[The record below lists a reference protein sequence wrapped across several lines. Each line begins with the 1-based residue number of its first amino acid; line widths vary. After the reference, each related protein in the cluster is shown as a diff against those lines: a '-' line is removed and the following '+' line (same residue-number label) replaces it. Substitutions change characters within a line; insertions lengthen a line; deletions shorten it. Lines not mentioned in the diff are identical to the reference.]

1 MMTEVEHVAWLK
13 NASHVAIAKALRS
26 GPEVKPRMSRNIWI
40 PTASIPRPWIPLLVA
55 DFCAGTSAAA
65 PTSAAALASG
75 SPAGSP
81 TWARSFST
89 ADHSSI
95 SSASTAAVLAS
106 SPSLSTPEPS
116 RRVWMTSSASR
127 SLPRMTSHRGDSGSA
142 ADPASIKTAGNIG
155 IATIHRQLCSTP
167 RSPQSTS
174 PEVIMPKHTISSYTV
189 TTDPRRSFGAISAT
203 YAGTTTADAPT
214 PIPTT
219 NLPRETV
226 AASSPTAMM
235 NGPRRKKPLFHA
247 MAFLLPC
254 SCISAPPTNVPNTA
268 PSFAIPTM
276 TSSDASVR
284 RRSGSM

>member
-1 MMTEVEHVAWLK
+1 MTEVEHVAWLK
-13 NASHVAIAKALRS
+13 NASHSAIAKALRS

-95 SSASTAAVLAS
+95 SSASTAAVLTS

-116 RRVWMTSSASR
+116 RREWMTSSASR

-226 AASSPTAMM
+226 AASSPTAMI

-254 SCISAPPTNVPNTA
+254 SCISAPPTNVPKTA
-268 PSFAIPTM
+268 PSFAIPTIS
-276 TSSDASVR
+276 SSDASVS